1 MYCKGDDRMDNAE
14 LGRRLKA
21 ARLAKK
27 MTQSDVVGTFITRN
41 MLSQIESG
49 SATPSMKTLEYLAGV
64 LEIPMDKLL
73 AEGNLPEETENG
85 IFTLVHAKQLLTEK
99 RYEDLLRSCIPEGA
113 IADELHALRS
123 IAHLGIAQRLSES
136 EETESLQSAVMHAR
150 SAVKEAETG
159 IYANSARVAQANQLI
174 ARIAQYLSS
183 YYSNLADTAI

>member
-1 MYCKGDDRMDNAE
+1 MDNAE

-73 AEGNLPEETENG
+73 AEGEIPEESTENG
-85 IFTLVHAKQLLTEK
+85 IFTLIHAKQLLQEK
-99 RYEDLLRSCIPEGA
+99 RYEEILRSCIPEGP
-113 IADELHALRS
+113 IADEIHAIRS
-123 IAHLGIAQRLSES
+123 MAHLYIAARLAES
-136 EETESLQSAVMHAR
+136 EETEALQSAVMHAR

-159 IYANSARVAQANQLI
+159 LYANAARVAQANQLI

-183 YYSNLADTAI
+183 YYSNLADTAG